1 MVTKFENVMKRLA
14 TTGHNPKDL
23 IDCSEVIP
31 EPKAALTQVATLPPG
46 KTLKDIQASVCLF
59 FLSSRPIT

>member
-14 TTGHNPKDL
+14 TTGHNPSDL

-31 EPKAALTQVATLPPG
+31 VPKAALTQVAHLPPG
-46 KTLKDIQASVCLF
+46 KTLADVQVSVRLF
-59 FLSSRPIT
+59 SLSSHPIT